1 MAEHTEDG
9 VFREIDEELRHENY
23 AKLWK
28 RYGKYIIAMAL
39 SLVVSVAGYQFWRTY
54 DINTRT
60 ALGERFATALN
71 LSEGNDTQA
80 AVDAFAELSADASGG
95 YAMLARFQEAA
106 LLARNG
112 RRADS
117 VAAYRQLAN
126 DNGVDPLYRDLALV
140 LGIIHEMNS
149 PAGNTNAAEF
159 SHRLAPL
166 TADDNPWRHSA
177 LEITALLEERAG
189 NRRQARELFTRL
201 GKDATTPRG
210 IRSRANEM
218 LVTLGQ
224 K

>member
-1 MAEHTEDG
+1 MAKHTEDG

-28 RYGKYIIAMAL
+28 RYGKYIIALAL
-39 SLVVSVAGYQFWRTY
+39 GLIAGVAGYQAWRTY

-60 ALGERFATALN
+60 ALGERFAIALN
-71 LSEGNDTQA
+71 LGEGKDTQA
-80 AVDAFAELSADASGG
+80 AVDAFSGLSADASGG

-126 DNGVDPLYRDLALV
+126 DGGIDVIYRDLALL
-140 LGIIHEMNS
+140 LGITHEINS
-149 PAGNTNAAEF
+149 PAGITTAAELR
-159 SHRLAPL
+159 SRLAPL

-177 LEITALLEERAG
+177 LEITALLEKRAG
-189 NRRQARELFTRL
+189 NRSLARELFTRL
-201 GKDATTPRG
+201 GSDAMTPRG

-218 LVTLGQ
+218 LVTLGR

>member
-1 MAEHTEDG
+1 VAKHTEDG

-28 RYGKYIIAMAL
+28 RYGKYIIALAL
-39 SLVVSVAGYQFWRTY
+39 GLIAGVAGYQAWRTY

-60 ALGERFATALN
+60 ALGERFAIALN
-71 LSEGNDTQA
+71 LGEGKDTQA
-80 AVDAFAELSADASGG
+80 AVDAFSGLSADASGG

-106 LLARNG
+106 LLAKNS
-112 RRADS
+112 RRAAS

-126 DNGVDPLYRDLALV
+126 DGGIDVIYRDLALL
-140 LGIIHEMNS
+140 LGITHEINS
-149 PAGNTNAAEF
+149 PAGITTAAELR
-159 SHRLAPL
+159 SRLAPL

-177 LEITALLEERAG
+177 LEITALLEKRAG
-189 NRRQARELFTRL
+189 NRSLARELFTRL
-201 GKDATTPRG
+201 GSDAMTPRG

-218 LVTLGQ
+218 LVTLGR